1 MNYNHRSQI
10 TPNELI
16 CHWVSLLS
24 PNHPFPQRVGVGLWT
39 RYWGELLC
47 ILHKAQVWTAYALAS
62 TISKSFKL
70 EDLSWANLPFSLNYF
85 FLGGKNQTMQL
96 YTLLGAYE
104 EGA

>member
-1 MNYNHRSQI
+1 M
-10 TPNELI
+10 
-16 CHWVSLLS
+16 
-24 PNHPFPQRVGVGLWT
+24 GLWT